1 MRLERDVL
9 TKACEPRTSIGSGW
23 EWTPTLFSAFQT
35 PSELILVTT
44 YYPCGSLWDVMNIAR
59 TTPSASFRRSNQGR
73 LDQHVLRTLDP
84 SAIQNYA
91 SQVALAIG
99 YLHSIGIV
107 HRDIKPHNILI
118 GLNGRAV
125 ISDFGSAAL
134 LDTSSTSTG
143 KALRILRQ
151 YRY

>member
-1 MRLERDVL
+1 VL
-9 TKACEPRTSIGSGW
+9 TKTREPRTSVESEW
-23 EWTPTLFSAFQT
+23 EWTPSLFSAFQT
-35 PSELILVTT
+35 SSELILMTT

-59 TTPSASFRRSNQGR
+59 SIPSTLSARSNRG
-73 LDQHVLRTLDP
+73 LDQHGQRTLDV

-99 YLHSIGIV
+99 YLHMSGVV

-134 LDTSSTSTG
+134 LDTACTSMRKTPQ
-143 KALRILRQ
+143 IP
-151 YRY
+151 